1 VRGVALFPLVGPF
14 ACAAAFTFQT
24 SKLTILSSV
33 PSTAAS
39 PLSVIMISLS
49 TAWKEKRPGRI
60 CLKLLALVAVGANLA
75 EAGRPRVS
83 HDSILL
89 CSSCTDR
96 MIPLYASSSNIS
108 SSLVLPQAIANNLA
122 SALPQPFA
130 NKGRRDTVCHREL
143 ATTCHPSGICMI
155 RIESTS
161 SEPIQ
166 MFKRLAFSDAGKEV
180 ATKEVATQS
189 SLLYNNPKYAAS
201 KATDGD
207 EMSFSHVNLSQDY
220 SIRSICIKNRWC
232 KDKDDAPGCLCGLSN
247 AKLSLLDGK
256 VSLVKLIDTGDDTC
270 GKLELEYGFSYP
282 CDTEVSVLWILYSWF
297 ELI

>member
-1 VRGVALFPLVGPF
+1 MIPLD
-14 ACAAAFTFQT
+14 ASSNT
-24 SKLTILSSV
+24 S
-33 PSTAAS
+33 
-39 PLSVIMISLS
+39 
-49 TAWKEKRPGRI
+49 
-60 CLKLLALVAVGANLA
+60 
-75 EAGRPRVS
+75 
-83 HDSILL
+83 SILL
-89 CSSCTDR
+89 
-96 MIPLYASSSNIS
+96 
-108 SSLVLPQAIANNLA
+108 PQTIADNLA

-130 NKGRRDTVCHREL
+130 DKGRRDTARHRNL
-143 ATTCHPSGICMI
+143 AATCYPSGIRMI

-166 MFKRLAFSDAGKEV
+166 MFKPLPFSDAGKEV

-207 EMSFSHVNLSQDY
+207 EMSFLHVNLSQDY

-256 VSLVKLIDTGDDTC
+256 ASLVKLIDTGDTC